1 MELRINY
8 APQLVPIMRQKKLIE
23 RQVRENRAKQQELRN
38 QEKDLLKQQAVMDAF
53 IKHPKEMKENIE
65 RYKGIIK

>member
-8 APQLVPIMRQKKLIE
+8 APQLVPIMRQKRLIE
-23 RQVRENRAKQQELRN
+23 RQVRENRVKQQELRN

-53 IKHPKEMKENIE
+53 IKHPKEMKEIME
-65 RYKGIIK
+65 KSK

>member
-8 APQLVPIMRQKKLIE
+8 APQLVPIMRQKRLIE

-53 IKHPKEMKENIE
+53 IKHPKEMKESIE
-65 RYKGIIK
+65 RYKGITK